1 MNESVASYCELCL
14 RPATSR
20 VHEGCQQKIRQNLL
34 ELPGLYGALAE
45 ALEPSR
51 RGDGGR
57 SSSGRAAPIPCNL
70 ETLDLR
76 ARGGI
81 EGVLATWSADL
92 CEREQWQLPQYGT
105 VEAAVTGYADLL
117 LRNLTMICDE
127 HPAVREFATE
137 LRQIAG
143 QAERLITGERPPRR
157 IPVTCP
163 CGTVLRITLD
173 TPGARCPGCEVQY
186 GHAEVLRLPMAERSA
201 A

>member
-1 MNESVASYCELCL
+1 MNETDASYCELCL

-20 VHEGCQQKIRQNLL
+20 VHGGCQQKIRQNLL
-34 ELPGLYGALAE
+34 ELPSLYAALAD

-51 RGDGGR
+51 RGDNGR
-57 SSSGRAAPIPCNL
+57 SSSGRTAPIPCNL
-70 ETLDLR
+70 EALDLR

-81 EGVLATWSADL
+81 EGVLATWAADL

-105 VEAAVTGYADLL
+105 VEAAVDGYADLL
-117 LRNLTMICDE
+117 LRNLAMICDE
-127 HPAVREFATE
+127 HPAVREFAAE

-143 QAERLITGERPPRR
+143 QAERLVTGEKPPRR
-157 IPVTCP
+157 IPVQCP
-163 CGTVLRITLD
+163 CGTVLRVTID

-186 GHAEVLRLPMAERSA
+186 GHSEVLQLPMAERSA

>member
-1 MNESVASYCELCL
+1 MIQPDAYCELCL
-14 RPATSR
+14 RPSASR
-20 VHEGCQQKIRQNLL
+20 VHDGCQQKIRQHLID
-34 ELPGLYGALAE
+34 LPGLYAALAE
-45 ALEPSR
+45 ALEPGR
-51 RGDGGR
+51 CGDGGR
-57 SSSGRAAPIPCNL
+57 TSSGRTAPLPCSL
-70 ETLDLR
+70 DALDLR

-81 EGVLATWSADL
+81 EGVLAGWSADL

-105 VEAAVTGYADLL
+105 VEAAVDGYADLL
-117 LRNLTMICDE
+117 LRNLAMICDE

-137 LRQIAG
+137 LRQITG
-143 QAERLITGERPPRR
+143 QAERLITGDRPPRR

-186 GHAEVLRLPMAERSA
+186 GHAEVLQLPMAERSA

>member
-1 MNESVASYCELCL
+1 MNVPDASYCELCL
-14 RPATSR
+14 RPANSR
-20 VHEGCQQKIRQNLL
+20 VHDGCQQKIRQNLL
-34 ELPGLYGALAE
+34 ELPGLYAELAE

-70 ETLDLR
+70 EALDLR

-81 EGVLATWSADL
+81 EGVLATWAADL

-105 VEAAVTGYADLL
+105 VELAVDGYAHLL
-117 LRNLTMICDE
+117 LRNLGMICDE
-127 HPAVREFATE
+127 HPAVREFAAE

-143 QAERLITGERPPRR
+143 QAQRLITGDRPPRR
-157 IPVTCP
+157 IPVACP
-163 CGTVLRITLD
+163 CGHVLRVTLD
-173 TPGARCPGCEVQY
+173 TPGARCPGCETQY
-186 GHAEVLRLPMAERSA
+186 GHAEVLQLPMAERSA